1 MRIVKASLWRIARE
15 RVYLAAI
22 ALSWALALVLAVL
35 VPSGDAS
42 AGTLAVISENLPDY
56 MGVFLLVSVPA
67 CSYVFGRGLQSRTVG
82 GEICAGNSRSS
93 VFTAHIAEFLVM
105 VLFICLS
112 SSVLA

>member
-56 MGVFLLVSVPA
+56 MGSFFSSRFLPA
-67 CSYVFGRGLQSRTVG
+67 HMCL
-82 GEICAGNSRSS
+82 AGVCN
-93 VFTAHIAEFLVM
+93 HGQ
-105 VLFICLS
+105 
-112 SSVLA
+112 